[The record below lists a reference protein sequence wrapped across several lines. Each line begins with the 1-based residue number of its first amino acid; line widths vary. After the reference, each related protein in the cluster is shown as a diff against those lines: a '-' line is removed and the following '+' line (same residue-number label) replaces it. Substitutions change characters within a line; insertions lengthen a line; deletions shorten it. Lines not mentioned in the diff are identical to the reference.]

1 MPDQEFHLEV
11 TDQSVCARLK
21 VSGKTRFYAL
31 AFSAGFTVLL
41 TCVLLFAP
49 GKQGRPSSWHD
60 RTTSYFLLL
69 SFPLSVVLLTGRYVR
84 LAYPS
89 DEVFRADRSSL
100 SISRVRWL
108 DVHNKRWEERHFPLA
123 EVREIRYRSLARLR
137 GASIYGLLF
146 ISDGEKCRVLPG
158 LKPDDAEQILLALK
172 SFGAN
177 VPDNPVVPNK
187 LKKNQSPN

>member
-1 MPDQEFHLEV
+1 M
-11 TDQSVCARLK
+11 
-21 VSGKTRFYAL
+21 
-31 AFSAGFTVLL
+31 
-41 TCVLLFAP
+41 
-49 GKQGRPSSWHD
+49 
-60 RTTSYFLLL
+60 
-69 SFPLSVVLLTGRYVR
+69 R

-100 SISRVRWL
+100 RIFRVRWL

-123 EVREIRYRSLARLR
+123 EVREIRYRALARLR

-187 LKKNQSPN
+187 LKKNQSPNQT